1 MSSSHGMFSM
11 PWAFPFLIRSQPHAT
26 KIVRWPP
33 PPIVTGIPSESP
45 TGIRSGSVTV
55 YAGIRTGGIIIWN
68 GESQMESWLKS
79 CLGVEAL
86 QVFGRSARAGVEL

>member
-1 MSSSHGMFSM
+1 VGFSILDTLTT
-11 PWAFPFLIRSQPHAT
+11 PRPARRGGPAQAGT

-33 PPIVTGIPSESP
+33 PPIVAGIPSESR

-68 GESQMESWLKS
+68 RESQMESWLKS
-79 CLGVEAL
+79 CLGVDAL
-86 QVFGRSARAGVEL
+86 EVFGRSARAGVEV